1 MRAAANLH
9 QLWRSRKGRRQ
20 LAGPARQLHGHCG
33 RRPGV
38 PTSGCARYWRESRL
52 SDCHDAAGQHGLARW
67 RTRVASARRRTRGSI
82 EYEILHRVGE
92 QTHELRAARIP
103 AGEEL
108 KSQLGGGGKIS
119 NPNFFAIFITRG
131 MSCCCCGLSGQVRK
145 SLLNWFGDTT
155 VVSVPNRTRFQRM
168 RKYPFLV
175 SPAMAAGLAFTLL
188 LPCAPA
194 QATTTIYFTANDV
207 IETFTPPGPMT
218 NFSNLPVFTNPEG
231 LAFDTSG
238 NLFVAGGGDVSKITP
253 GGTVSLFSTLPRFG
267 GYGMGVCAGP
277 PLFVAGAASVEIKKI
292 TPGGVVSTYATLSE
306 GHTGLAI
313 DSIGNLY
320 TVGGGNTIKKIPVGG
335 GAVSIYATLP
345 GNNNYGLAFD
355 SARSE

>member
-1 MRAAANLH
+1 
-9 QLWRSRKGRRQ
+9 
-20 LAGPARQLHGHCG
+20 
-33 RRPGV
+33 
-38 PTSGCARYWRESRL
+38 
-52 SDCHDAAGQHGLARW
+52 
-67 RTRVASARRRTRGSI
+67 
-82 EYEILHRVGE
+82 
-92 QTHELRAARIP
+92 
-103 AGEEL
+103 
-108 KSQLGGGGKIS
+108 
-119 NPNFFAIFITRG
+119 
-131 MSCCCCGLSGQVRK
+131 
-145 SLLNWFGDTT
+145 
-155 VVSVPNRTRFQRM
+155 M

-175 SPAMAAGLAFTLL
+175 SLAMAAGLAFTLL
-188 LPCAPA
+188 LPCARA

-218 NFSNLPVFTNPEG
+218 NFANLPVFTNPEG

-253 GGTVSLFSTLPRFG
+253 GGTVSLFATLPGFG
-267 GYGMGVCAGP
+267 GYGMAIDAGNN
-277 PLFVAGAASVEIKKI
+277 LYVAGAASVEIKKI

-355 SARSE
+355 SAGYLYASDITTLTLFKIPPGGGSYTNFGTLSSGVKGLAFDHNGNLYATQPYEDKISMITPDGTTSTFATGLSGPRYLTFAPGTANALRITAVERFGNDLRLSYTSLAGTNYAVQSRADLSSGAWATLPGTTNSGTGSTLQKTLTNAFTAPQQFYRVQQVP